1 MVLSSFAEL
10 NTRLLQALDAE
21 DGSFTI
27 AGARPSAPPAADVAD
42 DSGLPD
48 SGMFALFSD

>member
-1 MVLSSFAEL
+1 M
-10 NTRLLQALDAE
+10 RPLQALDAE

-27 AGARPSAPPAADVAD
+27 AGARPSAPPAADVGD
-42 DSGLPD
+42 DNSGLPD

>member
-1 MVLSSFAEL
+1 M
-10 NTRLLQALDAE
+10 RLLQALDAE

-27 AGARPSAPPAADVAD
+27 AGARPSAPPAADVAAGD